1 MGKWLISGLSQAG
14 EVVIFWVWGW
24 AVYACVAPL
33 KTEQEWMISRPN
45 QHLSSRDTQSFSKLS
60 VWLATLNLLI
70 TSIYAKCLHILLSVS
85 EWWAFVWVPADVD
98 FSARFHRMA
107 FFFSG
112 EIVACQELF
121 YLLALPVS
129 SAQSAAHFL
138 AGFSAV
144 IAGVALSNLTEMA
157 MRSWLQSL
165 LLRFVNGDRRDF
177 DFVGIPYRG
186 SIGCKGRD
194 LYTNWWYCS
203 FRFATQVLNFPT
215 NCSSCNAPAETR
227 MKVVGILPASF
238 SCWVLT
244 VNIITYSRSCC
255 LSHVT
260 RVLFS
265 FDFIFA
271 TPLLSGSLL
280 QASLQAVRLYIS
292 MCIVLF
298 LSIIKHV
305 KSCAL

>member
-1 MGKWLISGLSQAG
+1 MTH
-14 EVVIFWVWGW
+14 VIFWVGGW

-144 IAGVALSNLTEMA
+144 VARVALSNLTEMA
-157 MRSWLQSL
+157 MRSLLQSL
-165 LLRFVNGDRRDF
+165 LLRTPLRQWRSSRLRFRRN
-177 DFVGIPYRG
+177 
-186 SIGCKGRD
+186 SIQRLNRVQGTTIRLD
-194 LYTNWWYCS
+194 TDWWYCS
-203 FRFATQVLNFPT
+203 LRFATQVLNFPT

-238 SCWVLT
+238 SCLVLT
-244 VNIITYSRSCC
+244 VNIITYSRCC
-255 LSHVT
+255 RLS
-260 RVLFS
+260 
-265 FDFIFA
+265 
-271 TPLLSGSLL
+271 
-280 QASLQAVRLYIS
+280 
-292 MCIVLF
+292 
-298 LSIIKHV
+298 
-305 KSCAL
+305 

>member
-1 MGKWLISGLSQAG
+1 MNDFQAKSAFIIKRYAIVLETQCLTSHVKSLNYEYLCKVSSHIIECLWIVSLCMGTCVRRLLCAFSSNGL
-14 EVVIFWVWGW
+14 
-24 AVYACVAPL
+24 
-33 KTEQEWMISRPN
+33 
-45 QHLSSRDTQSFSKLS
+45 
-60 VWLATLNLLI
+60 
-70 TSIYAKCLHILLSVS
+70 
-85 EWWAFVWVPADVD
+85 
-98 FSARFHRMA
+98 
-107 FFFSG
+107 FFSG
-112 EIVACQELF
+112 EIVACQELI
-121 YLLALPVS
+121 YVLALPVS

-144 IAGVALSNLTEMA
+144 IARVALSNLTEMA
-157 MRSWLQSL
+157 MRSLLQSL
-165 LLRFVNGDRRDF
+165 LRRFVNGDRRDF
-177 DFVGIPYRG
+177 DFVGNPYRS
-186 SIGCKGRD
+186 SIGCKGLD

-203 FRFATQVLNFPT
+203 LRFATQVLNFPT

-244 VNIITYSRSCC
+244 VNVITYSRSCC
-255 LSHVT
+255 LSDVT

-271 TPLLSGSLL
+271 TPLLSGSLI

-298 LSIIKHV
+298 LSLIKHV

>member
-1 MGKWLISGLSQAG
+1 MTHAIFCMGGKVGRLHLRGSAENWARMNDFQAKSAFIIKRYAIVLETQCLTSHVKSLNYEYLCKVSSHIIECFWMVSLCMGTCGRRFLRAFSSNGL
-14 EVVIFWVWGW
+14 FFFRRNRR
-24 AVYACVAPL
+24 
-33 KTEQEWMISRPN
+33 MSRIVLPA
-45 QHLSSRDTQSFSKLS
+45 SATSEFS
-60 VWLATLNLLI
+60 
-70 TSIYAKCLHILLSVS
+70 AKCSTLSG
-85 EWWAFVWVPADVD
+85 
-98 FSARFHRMA
+98 RT
-107 FFFSG
+107 
-112 EIVACQELF
+112 
-121 YLLALPVS
+121 
-129 SAQSAAHFL
+129 L

-144 IAGVALSNLTEMA
+144 IARVALSNLTEMA

-186 SIGCKGRD
+186 SIGCNGRD

-271 TPLLSGSLL
+271 TPLLSGSLI

-298 LSIIKHV
+298 LSLIKHV

>member
-1 MGKWLISGLSQAG
+1 M
-14 EVVIFWVWGW
+14 
-24 AVYACVAPL
+24 
-33 KTEQEWMISRPN
+33 
-45 QHLSSRDTQSFSKLS
+45 SS
-60 VWLATLNLLI
+60 
-70 TSIYAKCLHILLSVS
+70 
-85 EWWAFVWVPADVD
+85 E
-98 FSARFHRMA
+98 
-107 FFFSG
+107 
-112 EIVACQELF
+112 
-121 YLLALPVS
+121 
-129 SAQSAAHFL
+129 QSAAHFL
-138 AGFSAV
+138 ARFFAV
-144 IAGVALSNLTEMA
+144 IAEVALSNLTEMA
-157 MRSWLQSL
+157 MRSLLQSL
-165 LLRFVNGDRRDF
+165 LRSFINGDCRDF

-186 SIGCKGRD
+186 SIGCKGLD
-194 LYTNWWYCS
+194 LYTNWWYC
-203 FRFATQVLNFPT
+203 FLRFATQVLNFPT

-271 TPLLSGSLL
+271 TPLLSGSLI
-280 QASLQAVRLYIS
+280 QASLQTVRLYIS

-298 LSIIKHV
+298 LSLIKHV